1 MAEGNPIKYSDLV
14 IDDGAIKRLLN
25 AIDTLEK
32 RFLQSQKNFRKE
44 IEKTKK
50 STEDFTGATE
60 DQESELEKLEK
71 QLES

>member
-14 IDDGAIKRLLN
+14 VDDGAIDKLLK

-50 STEDFTGATE
+50 
-60 DQESELEKLEK
+60 
-71 QLES
+71 